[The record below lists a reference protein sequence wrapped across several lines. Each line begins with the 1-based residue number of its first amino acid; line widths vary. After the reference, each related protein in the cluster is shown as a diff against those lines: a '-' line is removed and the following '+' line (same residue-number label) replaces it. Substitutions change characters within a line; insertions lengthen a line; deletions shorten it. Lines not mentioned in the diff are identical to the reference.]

1 MAEEEANIMHEI
13 FGTVRIRGADTEF
26 LQEKEFAVV
35 CGGGQVIRSGSSGGG
50 GGYPSCRSILRA
62 SS

>member
-26 LQEKEFAVV
+26 LQEKEFEIF
-35 CGGGQVIRSGSSGGG
+35 CGGGQVIRPESLGRDE
-50 GGYPSCRSILRA
+50 YPSC
-62 SS
+62 